1 MEKFVVIKILRIIF
15 RKYKVFLIL
24 VFFYF
29 FDKFIVFRIDIV
41 VYISNGF
48 YLKYIMKIGFFD

>member
-15 RKYKVFLIL
+15 RKYIVFLVL

-48 YLKYIMKIGFFD
+48 YFNYIMKIGFFD

>member
-48 YLKYIMKIGFFD
+48 YFNYIMKIGFFD